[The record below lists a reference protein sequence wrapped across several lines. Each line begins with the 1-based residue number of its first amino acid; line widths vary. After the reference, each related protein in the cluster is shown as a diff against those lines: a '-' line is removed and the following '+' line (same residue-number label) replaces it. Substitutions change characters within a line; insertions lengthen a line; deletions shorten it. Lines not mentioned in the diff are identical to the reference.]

1 MKTKAE
7 VFQELIEKVLGLKC
21 ELAIKEDMKG
31 DIQRESQ
38 RKQGKEKR
46 ERGIN

>member
-21 ELAIKEDMKG
+21 ELAPREDIKG

-46 ERGIN
+46 ERGIH

>member
-21 ELAIKEDMKG
+21 ELAPKEDIES
-31 DIQRESQ
+31 DIQRTSQ
-38 RKQGKEKR
+38 REQREEKR
-46 ERGIN
+46 TRRKD

>member
-21 ELAIKEDMKG
+21 ELAIKEDMKS
-31 DIQRESQ
+31 DIQRENQ

-46 ERGIN
+46 ERGIY

>member
-21 ELAIKEDMKG
+21 ELAPREDMKS
-31 DIQRESQ
+31 DIPRENK
-38 RKQGKEKR
+38 RKQGEKKR
-46 ERGIN
+46 NGGKY